1 MFYLLTKRIGGL
13 ALKVKKIF
21 YLLIVFMLMFLVACN
36 KESGKK
42 TITTEKET
50 SDNLNET
57 GMPIVKEPITLKMFA
72 GMAKNTQ
79 KNWNDILVW
88 NTYEE
93 MTNIKVEWEQ
103 VEGEALAEKRNLAL
117 AGGNLPDAFYAADM
131 PPLDILKYGQ
141 QGVFLELNDLL
152 DKYAPNLTKLMEENP
167 DIRKAI
173 TFPNGKIYSL
183 PVIHD
188 PDFTS
193 VRTHPLMWYNSELL
207 DKYDMEVP
215 ASTDEFY
222 NYLKKVKK
230 EDPDITPFGTYD
242 ATLMVNYLRGAFG
255 VGTTGRSYID
265 KDPETGDLRFYPTTE
280 NYKQLLQYLNKLYTE
295 KLIEPNIYS
304 IEWAQFLNNGME
316 DKYASMIFYAPEE
329 LFSKEI
335 GEKYV
340 GGVALKGPNGDQK
353 WSNVAHPVGHIGKF
367 VLTNEN
373 PDPAATIRW
382 VDYFYSDEGSRLTYM
397 GVEGETYEVTEDGKY
412 KYLEKITNSSEG
424 LTKEQEIVKY
434 LGWVGLGPPGILM
447 QDYFDGSEGSDQAI
461 EAAKKVEPDLLD
473 EVWPQFTY
481 TEEET
486 RKLDPLTADIEKY
499 VTEMQDKFIVGE
511 ESFDHWDKFVKSI
524 EKMGLDEYME
534 IQKQAFERYEA
545 N

>member
-42 TITTEKET
+42 TTTTEKEA

-72 GMAKNTQ
+72 GMGKNTQ
-79 KNWNDILVW
+79 KNWNDLLIW

-131 PPLDILKYGQ
+131 PPLDIFKYGQ
-141 QGVFLELNDLL
+141 QGTFLELNDLI

-173 TFPNGKIYSL
+173 TFPDGKIYSL
-183 PVIHD
+183 PAIYD
-188 PDFTS
+188 PEFTS
-193 VRTHPLMWYNSELL
+193 VRTHPLLWYNSELL
-207 DKYDMEVP
+207 DKYGMEVP
-215 ASTDEFY
+215 ASIDEFY
-222 NYLKKVKK
+222 NYLKKVKE

-242 ATLMVNYLRGAFG
+242 ATLMVNFLRGTFG
-255 VGTTGRSYID
+255 VSTTGRDYID
-265 KDPETGDLRFYPTTE
+265 KDPDTGDLRFYPTTE
-280 NYKQLLQYLNKLYTE
+280 NYKQLLQYLNKLYSE

-304 IEWAQFLNNGME
+304 IEWAQFLNKGME

-340 GGVALKGPNGDQK
+340 GGVALKGPSGDQK
-353 WSNVAHPVGHIGKF
+353 WSNVVPPVVNIGKF

-382 VDYFYSDEGSRLTYM
+382 VDHFYSDEGSRLNYM
-397 GVEGETYEVTEDGKY
+397 GVEGETYEVTEDGKF

-481 TEEET
+481 TDEET

-499 VTEMQDKFIVGE
+499 VTEMQDKFIAGE